1 MSFAAGEMIINP
13 LIAEKLPGRVISA
26 IKQRFNYFVACKFS
40 MTVLFRVVHHT
51 VRRVSIERKLRNLGA
66 MRWSG
71 SLRIRTSH

>member
-40 MTVLFRVVHHT
+40 MTVYFGWLVHHT
-51 VRRVSIERKLRNLGA
+51 VRRVSIERN
-66 MRWSG
+66 SE
-71 SLRIRTSH
+71 T